1 MNSGEF
7 YKEIQRYIA
16 TLKETEMKKFVN
28 NLIRKIPESKYEEIL
43 CIIQN
48 GIFEISEQEI
58 KQKI

>member
-28 NLIRKIPESKYEEIL
+28 NIIRKIPESKYEEIL